1 MKQLQIKHLLYLLIF
16 LFISCY
22 LKEKKENYC
31 LKKAEYFPLSK
42 MLVPE
47 SAIKLYI
54 QDRDSVLQKRVNL
67 ETAKKILFYSVKEKD
82 RNQFHL
88 VTPQIKS
95 FQINNG
101 IITISVLTAYFRP
114 NIYIDGVRQK
124 NKWTHEQIKKVIE
137 NDIGIIFDKDT
148 ILIKNCN
155 CKS

>member
-16 LFISCY
+16 LFISCNV
-22 LKEKKENYC
+22 KENYC
-31 LKKAEYFPLSK
+31 LKKAEYFSLSK

-54 QDRDSVLQKRVNL
+54 QDKDSVLQKRVNL

-114 NIYIDGVRQK
+114 NIYIDGVRKK

-155 CKS
+155 CK